1 MGISFKEVSHYYR
14 GLKKKDITVALDK
27 INLDIEG
34 QGEFVSIVGK
44 TGSGKSTMLE
54 HMNGLTLPSEGT
66 VQVFDYVITPKK
78 KKNPKMKEIRK
89 RVGYVFQFPEY
100 QLFEET
106 VLKDIM
112 FAPTNFGMNKE
123 DAKAKAIEVA
133 KLLNIEKLLDKSPF
147 NLSGGQ
153 MRKAAIAGILAYEPD
168 ILLLD
173 EPTRG
178 LDPRGQEEIME
189 LFYNIHKKTNKTIIM
204 ITHDMNVV
212 YQYATRVVVLNDG
225 KITYDG
231 SKEELFNSDIY
242 KNNSLAKPEVLELI
256 DYLNEKLNLGI
267 SYDTYTL
274 DELLKKLENITEVE
288 NNE

>member
-14 GLKKKDITVALDK
+14 GLKKKDITIALDK

-34 QGEFVSIVGK
+34 KGEFVSIVGK

-66 VQVFDYVITPKK
+66 VQIFDYVITPKK
-78 KKNPKMKEIRK
+78 KKNPKMKDIRK

-112 FAPTNFGMNKE
+112 FAPMNFGMKE
-123 DAKAKAIEVA
+123 AEAKKKAIEVA
-133 KLLNIEKLLDKSPF
+133 KLLGIQSLLNKSPF

-153 MRKAAIAGILAYEPD
+153 MRKCAIAGILAYEPD

-178 LDPRGQEEIME
+178 LDPKAAADIMRI
-189 LFYNIHKKTNKTIIM
+189 FYDLHKKTGITIVLIS
-204 ITHDMNVV
+204 HDMNIV
-212 YQYATRVVVLNDG
+212 YEYSTRIVVLNDSHL
-225 KITYDG
+225 TYDG
-231 SKEELFNSDIY
+231 DKVELFKSEIY
-242 KNNSLAKPEVLELI
+242 KDNHLTKPDVLKLI
-256 DYLNEKLNLGI
+256 DYLNEKMGYNIDYNTFNLQ
-267 SYDTYTL
+267 
-274 DELLKKLENITEVE
+274 ELMEKVVKLHE
-288 NNE
+288 